1 MSSDLH
7 RTTILEMCKKK
18 DKSAVDKL
26 LTQHV
31 ILNNI
36 SFNVVQTLAFIRFA
50 QGVGVAEYGHGY
62 KLPYF
67 STLRTKLIPNSRI
80 EVEEY
85 ISDVKKSWVT
95 TGCTLM
101 SDIRSDMKQRA
112 FINIIAYSLGGAVF
126 MRSIDVS

>member
-1 MSSDLH
+1 MSTSISNDLH
-7 RTTILEMCKKK
+7 QTTILGMCKKK

-36 SFNVVQTLAFIRFA
+36 SFNVVQTPAFIRFV
-50 QGVGVAEYGHGY
+50 QGVAKYGHGY
-62 KLPYF
+62 KLPSY

-85 ISDVKKSWVT
+85 ISNVKKSWVT
-95 TGCTLM
+95 TGCTRYVRHM
-101 SDIRSDMKQRA
+101 E
-112 FINIIAYSLGGAVF
+112 
-126 MRSIDVS
+126 

>member
-1 MSSDLH
+1 M
-7 RTTILEMCKKK
+7 
-18 DKSAVDKL
+18 
-26 LTQHV
+26 LTQHI

-36 SFNVVQTLAFIRFA
+36 SFNVVQTLAFIRFV
-50 QGVGVAEYGHGY
+50 QGVAEYGHGY
-62 KLPYF
+62 KLPSY